1 MPTPGLGQILNYVQI
16 TETIGT
22 AGQPT
27 REQFAAV
34 AAAGYE
40 LVVNLAMPDSPN
52 ALADE
57 RELSTRQGLDYVHI
71 PVVWE
76 APAHRDLERFM
87 AVMDR
92 NSGRRVFVHC
102 ALNMRVSVFVALYRV
117 IRQGLDIDQARAS
130 ILQIWEP
137 DPVWKAFMA
146 ESLARYGLGPDG
158 GLFAGQDKQEAAAV
172 ERREAS

>member
-1 MPTPGLGQILNYVQI
+1 MMPTPGPNQILNYLQI

-27 REQFAAV
+27 REQFAAI

-57 RELSTRQGLDYVHI
+57 RELLTRQGLDYVHI
-71 PVVWE
+71 PVVWG
-76 APAHRDLERFM
+76 RDLERFM

-117 IRQGLDIDQARAS
+117 IRQGLDIDQARAP
-130 ILQIWEP
+130 ILEIWKP
-137 DPVWKAFMA
+137 DPVWKAFAA
-146 ESLARYGLGPDG
+146 ESLARHGFGTDG
-158 GLFAGQDKQEAAAV
+158 GLFPGQDKQEAAAV